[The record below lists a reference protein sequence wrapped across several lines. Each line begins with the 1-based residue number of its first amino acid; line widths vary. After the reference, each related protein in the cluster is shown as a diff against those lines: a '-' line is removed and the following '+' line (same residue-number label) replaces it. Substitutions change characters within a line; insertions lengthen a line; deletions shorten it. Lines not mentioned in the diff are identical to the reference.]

1 MHSRQIHTPLT
12 IGSFF
17 IASITGVLIFFEL
30 SSGGIRATH
39 EWMSLFF
46 VVASSLHIYANK
58 RPFIKYFTSTPLLI
72 ILVSV
77 LSGISLYAVSFND
90 LYAAE
95 ASFKLL
101 TNIEISTLLPI
112 LDMSQEEFLVRL
124 KTIGVTELKPEQSL
138 HEIAQLHDMDVHDIL
153 ELLISP

>member
-1 MHSRQIHTPLT
+1 MHSRQIYTPLT

-17 IASITGVLIFFEL
+17 IASITGVLMFFEL

-46 VVASSLHIYANK
+46 VVVSSLHIYANK
-58 RPFIKYFTSTPLLI
+58 HPFIKYFSSTPLLI

-77 LSGISLYAVSFND
+77 VSGISLYAVSFND

-95 ASFKLL
+95 ASFQLL
-101 TNIEISTLLPI
+101 TNIESSTLLPI
-112 LDMSQEEFLVRL
+112 LDLSQEEFLVKL
-124 KTIGVTELKPEQSL
+124 KTIGITATDSEQSL
-138 HEIAQLHDMDVHDIL
+138 YEIAQLHDIDVHDIL
-153 ELLISP
+153 DLLISP

>member
-17 IASITGVLIFFEL
+17 IASITGVLMFFEL

-39 EWMSLFF
+39 EWMSLLFI
-46 VVASSLHIYANK
+46 VASSSHIYANK
-58 RPFIKYFTSTPLLI
+58 RPFIKYFASTPLLI
-72 ILVSV
+72 IVVSV
-77 LSGISLYAVSFND
+77 LSGIFLYAISIND
-90 LYAAE
+90 IYAAK
-95 ASFKLL
+95 ASFQVL
-101 TNIEISTLLPI
+101 TNIESSTLLPI

-124 KTIGVTELKPEQSL
+124 NTIGVNELHPEKSL
-138 HEIAQLHDMDVHDIL
+138 YEIAKLHDIDAHDIL

>member
-39 EWMSLFF
+39 EWMSLLF
-46 VVASSLHIYANK
+46 VVACSLHIYANK
-58 RPFIKYFTSTPLLI
+58 RPFIKYFASTPLLI

-95 ASFKLL
+95 ASFQLL
-101 TNIEISTLLPI
+101 TNLESSTLLPI
-112 LDMSQEEFLVRL
+112 IDISHEEFLVRL
-124 KTIGVTELKPEQSL
+124 KTIGITKLDPEKSL
-138 HEIAQLHDMDVHDIL
+138 YEIAQLHDMDVHDIL